1 MPDLEKEK
9 QEVVADEVVEEE
21 KVEEPENDDSDEE
34 EKDPEFTDSKE
45 EKDSETKEE
54 TTDENKQEHKGGKS
68 SFFAQMRRERE
79 AKEKANNKE
88 TKVEDTKEN
97 LYLKGVIA
105 GTGGKNPYTGQEIK
119 DELDLKEFQLMQEL
133 SNQGKDP
140 VKDYLE
146 ALKSREREAA
156 LEKQKQVEEEKDRQ
170 NRFNQEFDEF
180 VSKYGQDKLT
190 ELSKDPEFT
199 QFADMYIGDVPIT
212 KIYERFKGNKDY
224 IEKKAE
230 ELAIKKAARMK
241 SSSGGVGKKEN
252 FDEKPDFSKMTNE
265 EFKEYDK
272 RREELRKASRR

>member
-1 MPDLEKEK
+1 MPDLEEQK
-9 QEVVADEVVEEE
+9 QEVVAEEVVEEE
-21 KVEEPENDDSDEE
+21 KVEEPETDDSSEE
-34 EKDPEFTDSKE
+34 EKDPEFTDSKDE
-45 EKDSETKEE
+45 EKGSETKEE

-79 AKEKANNKE
+79 AKEKANNNE

-156 LEKQKQVEEEKDRQ
+156 LEKQKQAEEEKKIGTLFKQLDNLITLHQRKCEKLK
-170 NRFNQEFDEF
+170 NIKSALLERMF
-180 VSKYGQDKLT
+180 V
-190 ELSKDPEFT
+190 
-199 QFADMYIGDVPIT
+199 
-212 KIYERFKGNKDY
+212 
-224 IEKKAE
+224 
-230 ELAIKKAARMK
+230 
-241 SSSGGVGKKEN
+241 
-252 FDEKPDFSKMTNE
+252 
-265 EFKEYDK
+265 
-272 RREELRKASRR
+272 